1 MGDAVATIHGNKN
14 VIQTT
19 GGTIASIG
27 LEQSGKKIAG
37 VLVTPATWTLN
48 YVADGSKPSA
58 VDLGIWASGFL
69 SAPAAIVTGFLKAA
83 VDDDINRKLALIQ
96 AKEPSKSARFIKAC
110 YNFGAAPP
118 AINAMTIANSGGT
131 AWITSVGLWVYITD
145 ARDRLVADYVPK
157 EFVTLYRPCKP
168 YRALS
173 TGGFDW
179 EVIRK

>member
-83 VDDDINRKLALIQ
+83 VDDA
-96 AKEPSKSARFIKAC
+96 S
-110 YNFGAAPP
+110 
-118 AINAMTIANSGGT
+118 T
-131 AWITSVGLWVYITD
+131 AS
-145 ARDRLVADYVPK
+145 
-157 EFVTLYRPCKP
+157 
-168 YRALS
+168 
-173 TGGFDW
+173 
-179 EVIRK
+179 